1 MKILCHANTYNKHF
15 IGLLKTR
22 IHFTRSQVHL
32 KRRISYIR
40 KWTYRV
46 ASQTKTQRIVGSEVF
61 CYLGTTITIS
71 LHLYRR
77 FAKIKVCIIYT
88 QAGNLMFGMVITA
101 ILLHLG
107 SIKVEL
113 SRIVD
118 TGHQN
123 TASNTTLFIFKRF
136 FHDMTWNG

>member
-1 MKILCHANTYNKHF
+1 MTTETHNIT
-15 IGLLKTR
+15 
-22 IHFTRSQVHL
+22 
-32 KRRISYIR
+32 IR
-40 KWTYRV
+40 TYRDT
-46 ASQTKTQRIVGSEVF
+46 SQTKTQRMVGSEVF
-61 CYLGTTITIS
+61 NNLFCNLSITIKIS

-77 FAKIKVCIIYT
+77 FAKIKVCVIYT

-113 SRIVD
+113 SRIED

-123 TASNTTLFIFKRF
+123 TA
-136 FHDMTWNG
+136 